1 MMIDGL
7 IDDSEEAVL
16 RRSHA
21 EVRAARLD
29 RHIVFV
35 GFMGAGKSSLAKLT
49 ANKLGRSWFDS
60 DQLVAKRAGRSIPE
74 FFAAADEKGFR
85 ALEKQVILEV
95 LDEAPA
101 VLSLGGGA
109 LEDAETRRVVYERAF
124 AIHLAIAWR
133 DVQSGLPKLRR
144 TRPLLQGRT
153 ESEIHELYLRRQMTY
168 REAHIRIRMPRGDR
182 SVAVDQ
188 LLEALAK

>member
-1 MMIDGL
+1 MIDGL
-7 IDDSEEAVL
+7 IEGSEEAVL

-35 GFMGAGKSSLAKLT
+35 GFMGAGKSSLARLT
-49 ANKLGRSWFDS
+49 ARKLGRPWFDS
-60 DQLVAKRAGRSIPE
+60 DRLVVKRAGRSIPE
-74 FFAAADEKGFR
+74 FFAAADEAGFR
-85 ALEKQVILEV
+85 ALEKAVILEV
-95 LDEAPA
+95 LDKQPT

-109 LEDAETRRVVYERAF
+109 LEDPETRRAVYERAF
-124 AIHLAIAWR
+124 VIHLAITWR

-144 TRPLLQGRT
+144 TRPLLQDQS
-153 ESEIHELYLRRQMTY
+153 ESDIHALFLRRQMTY

-182 SVAVDQ
+182 GAAVDQ
-188 LLEALAK
+188 LLKALAK